1 MQRQASRTAAR
12 ARPRYTNG
20 MHPAPFILH
29 RRRNS
34 FVLAA
39 LVVVLHWLVLDL
51 LDVNLGLP
59 RQVGAD
65 SGPTTMMAQLLP
77 EAGPPVMP
85 APAPAPL
92 PVAESAPPPLPDI
105 APVVLDIALPGN
117 PAGITQAAA
126 PASLP
131 VSAEP
136 TSEGAAPVAPAP
148 AAPTPPAPEALPA
161 TPTPAPPPPETR
173 RYTIDMPPP
182 AKITLDV
189 ARTDA
194 DGTEWSGEA
203 LLAWQLNEDS
213 YRIQVEAGIRVVF
226 ARVNLV
232 VLKSEG
238 AVAQTGFAP
247 ITMTEKRRGRAMT
260 ATHFNWGNGLITF
273 SASEARY
280 GLPPGAQDKASIP
293 LQLAAIARGDARQLT
308 GAIDIFVGEDR
319 DAAIYRFTVVGQEEI
334 DTKLGKLQ
342 TWRLTRPPQPG
353 SYKSRLDIW
362 LAPAH
367 GWYPVRIR
375 NSEPNGAVTTQTV
388 NNIALD
394 HSGS

>member
-1 MQRQASRTAAR
+1 MSS
-12 ARPRYTNG
+12 
-20 MHPAPFILH
+20 APILLP
-29 RRRNS
+29 RRRRLLT
-34 FVLAA
+34 VA
-39 LVVVLHWLVLDL
+39 LVVLLHWIVLTEL
-51 LDVNLGLP
+51 QHVSPVLP
-59 RQVGAD
+59 RAVTSAGA
-65 SGPTTMMAQLLP
+65 PMTLVTQLLP
-77 EAGPPVMP
+77 VATAPVP
-85 APAPAPL
+85 APE
-92 PVAESAPPPLPDI
+92 PVPVPEASPPPLPRMPPVPVEI
-105 APVVLDIALPGN
+105 AAPDLPGD
-117 PAGITQAAA
+117 ITPVTDAA
-126 PASLP
+126 PAADGNGAAPAAP
-131 VSAEP
+131 VAEP
-136 TSEGAAPVAPAP
+136 IPVAPAP
-148 AAPTPPAPEALPA
+148 QVPPASPPAAAAPPPAAPEA
-161 TPTPAPPPPETR
+161 R
-173 RYTIDMPPP
+173 RYVVDMPPP

-194 DGTEWSGEA
+194 DGTTWSGEA
-203 LLAWQLNEDS
+203 VLAWQLNADS

-238 AVAQTGFAP
+238 AVAETGFAP

-260 ATHFNWGNGLITF
+260 ATHFNWGKGLITF
-273 SASEARY
+273 SASEAMY

-293 LQLAAIARGDARQLT
+293 LQLAAIARGDAKQLT

-334 DTKLGKLQ
+334 DTKLGTLQ
-342 TWRLTRPPQPG
+342 TWHLTRPPQPG

-375 NSEPNGAVTTQTV
+375 NTEPNGAVTTQTV

-394 HSGS
+394 HSGY